1 MQLSVFGL
9 ATLLFYGPL
18 VGYALDLDS
27 IFAEVS
33 AVNRDFENILRVLL
47 WQALRH
53 DDPQTIKEVCKFIES
68 ATDNL
73 NTASDKIG
81 FDSNVDDPSD
91 VVAAFCDD
99 METFTNTQIE
109 AADILVFK
117 AANIWDAM
125 NGAQL
130 PDGIVRLS
138 SAYDKYAG
146 NMIPLTEHCTTKH
159 MQNIYL
165 VKFTLHRVLVD
176 LEPNNG
182 HHRRGTHH
190 G

>member
-1 MQLSVFGL
+1 MQLSVFGF
-9 ATLLFYGPL
+9 ATLIFSGPL

-27 IFAEVS
+27 IFDEVS
-33 AVNRDFENILRVLL
+33 AINHDFENILRVLL
-47 WQALRH
+47 QQALRH
-53 DDPQTIKEVCKFIES
+53 DDPQPINEVFKYIER
-68 ATDNL
+68 ATDDL
-73 NTASDKIG
+73 NTASDDIG

-99 METFTNTQIE
+99 METFTNTQIK
-109 AADILVFK
+109 AAYILVFK
-117 AANIWDAM
+117 ATNMWDAM

-138 SAYDKYAG
+138 FAYDKYAG

-159 MQNIYL
+159 MENIYL
-165 VKFTLHRVLVD
+165 VKSTLRRVLVD
-176 LEPNNG
+176 LGPNNG
-182 HHRRGTHH
+182 HHRRGAQH